1 MYNFGSFLFVI
12 SLFKILYI
20 RAFVLLSEG
29 ETYAITANT
38 KRRSYYMRNYENL
51 VIVKPTLTAE
61 EIQASVKAIE
71 EVITSNGGEIIAT
84 SPMGMRK
91 LAYPIEKN
99 ERGFYHV
106 IYSSIAPSAITEI
119 ERRFRINEELLR
131 FVTIKYDTNREIAA
145 FNGMV
150 TKAKK
155 AAEAPAKVETPAVE
169 EAPTEVQTEAPA
181 VETAAPAATEAAAE

>member
-1 MYNFGSFLFVI
+1 
-12 SLFKILYI
+12 
-20 RAFVLLSEG
+20 
-29 ETYAITANT
+29 
-38 KRRSYYMRNYENL
+38 MRNYENL

-71 EVITSNGGEIIAT
+71 EVITSNGGEIAAT

-99 ERGFYHV
+99 ERGYYHV
-106 IYSSIAPSAITEI
+106 IYSSIAPSAISEI
-119 ERRFRINEELLR
+119 ERRFRINEDLLR

-150 TKAKK
+150 EKAKK
-155 AAEAPAKVETPAVE
+155 AAEAPKVETPAVE
-169 EAPTEVQTEAPA
+169 TPVATEEVVTETPA
-181 VETAAPAATEAAAE
+181 VEAEAPVATETVAE

>member
-1 MYNFGSFLFVI
+1 
-12 SLFKILYI
+12 
-20 RAFVLLSEG
+20 
-29 ETYAITANT
+29 
-38 KRRSYYMRNYENL
+38 MRNYENL

-71 EVITSNGGEIIAT
+71 EVITSNGGEILAT
-84 SPMGMRK
+84 NPMGMRK

-106 IYSSIAPSAITEI
+106 IYSTIAPSAITEI

-155 AAEAPAKVETPAVE
+155 AAEAPAKVETPVVETPAVE
-169 EAPTEVQTEAPA
+169 EAPTEAPVVEAEA
-181 VETAAPAATEAAAE
+181 VKAPEAAAE